1 MSAGTKEGHIQG
13 QHLQPLLFSKFIG
26 FKRALPSRGG
36 SVALNHP
43 PYGLLRAGTAN
54 LSKAQE
60 HLLTANRWPQPCAAQ
75 APDLPHPSYLVPGP
89 HVGIPGI
96 HPHSHPAIVGQ
107 TAQTTCSQER

>member
-1 MSAGTKEGHIQG
+1 MRALMSAGTEEGHTQG

-60 HLLTANRWPQPCAAQ
+60 HL
-75 APDLPHPSYLVPGP
+75 
-89 HVGIPGI
+89 
-96 HPHSHPAIVGQ
+96 
-107 TAQTTCSQER
+107 